1 MADENDPFCWTVDQV
16 VNVICHSPS
25 TPDAGSS
32 RRPDV
37 SFGAT
42 LQDQKI
48 DGKMLLQEVNDVV
61 LQKDLGLHV
70 FGERKWVLNV
80 IQWLQQKSGRHQA
93 ANVQGKYT
101 IFKALDLPSR

>member
-1 MADENDPFCWTVDQV
+1 M
-16 VNVICHSPS
+16 
-25 TPDAGSS
+25 PDAGSS

-42 LQDQKI
+42 LRDQKI

-80 IQWLQQKSGRHQA
+80 IQWLQPADTRQRMRRVSIPYSKH
-93 ANVQGKYT
+93 
-101 IFKALDLPSR
+101 